1 LATRQF
7 SLKKNKPIKKKKI
20 LSPVFLLLGV
30 LMFSSGLSLGIRE
43 IGYADV
49 KAYYFEDTEIYDN
62 NYVDPADVDLQF
74 PKEKRNLVYI
84 FFESME
90 SSYADKSIG
99 GNEDENLIP
108 NLTDFALN
116 EGTQFSNAGPGEI
129 GGMMQIPGANQTASS
144 MVSQTSG
151 APLRASNGVLDVNNY
166 GMEEPGSFF
175 PGAYSLGEVLEEENY
190 NQMLFMGSQAEF
202 AGRKAYF
209 QQHGNYDIRDYHWAQ
224 EQELIPEDYYE
235 WWGYEDEKLFDFA
248 KDSLTEIADEDE
260 PFNFTMLTADTHY
273 EDGYATDET
282 PDLFGDQYSN
292 VIHDSDE
299 KIKEFID
306 WMKTQPFYEDTTVVL
321 VGDHLTMDSDFFEDI
336 DPNYQRTV
344 YNVFLN
350 TGKNEVNNNNRLF
363 SALDM
368 YPSTLSALDVQ
379 IPGDRLGL
387 GVDLFSGEQTLM
399 EQMGYE
405 AFDEEMTK
413 RSDYY
418 DKYLMQ
424 GSDYD
429 IERRNADE

>member
-1 LATRQF
+1 
-7 SLKKNKPIKKKKI
+7 
-20 LSPVFLLLGV
+20 
-30 LMFSSGLSLGIRE
+30 MFSSGLSLGIRE